1 MPVILARFLL
11 GLTLI
16 IVRRIAG
23 GGFILVPR
31 RWVVER
37 SFGWLGRWRRLKDY
51 EERTDVAEAMVTVAA
66 IRIMVHRL
74 AHPNRKRL
82 PSPDF

>member
-1 MPVILARFLL
+1 MILACFLL

-37 SFGWLGRWRRLKDY
+37 SFGWIVPRDVVS
-51 EERTDVAEAMVTVAA
+51 EEGSCSSAR
-66 IRIMVHRL
+66 
-74 AHPNRKRL
+74 
-82 PSPDF
+82 